1 MRDLVA
7 FSGLGNASVKWERHP
22 HPGWAPPTER
32 AIAVIGALA
41 DWHHLNSLQLAA
53 HAGVSQARGS
63 SVLRPL
69 FEAGIVDHGRILTLF
84 EGAGTLPFVWRLA
97 FGRRLDDWLSRL
109 DPEDRRRIHGGLPP
123 VRPSGNHVYHDQ
135 LAYDIGR
142 LMAGVP
148 AISVVLGEEWAS
160 SSRLVRTVDTTYRGD
175 LVALRHDGLR
185 IVVEVTRTT
194 PRVEE
199 KVRRWA
205 LALLEPD
212 AAGLVVCF
220 LAAGSSDEASCRRR
234 ISRALE
240 AGTEPARLGF
250 PPPAD
255 LARVRSRLL
264 VARWSDLVP
273 LPEFIDAALPATRA
287 DGTAVSLAEVPLEV
301 PDPAAWRSAVDRAK
315 TLAGAITPERSQ
327 LYGAN
332 AYSALSQS
340 DISI

>member
-1 MRDLVA
+1 VKDLVTFA
-7 FSGLGNASVKWERHP
+7 GLGNASIRWERCR
-22 HPGWAPPTER
+22 HPGWVPPSER
-32 AIAVIGALA
+32 AIAIVGALA

-69 FEAGIVDHGRILTLF
+69 FEAGIVDHGRILTPF
-84 EGAGTLPFVWRLA
+84 DSAGTLPFVWRLA

-123 VRPSGNHVYHDQ
+123 SRPSGNHVYHDQ

-142 LMAGVP
+142 LMAGTP

-160 SSRLVRTVDTTYRGD
+160 ARRLVRTVETGRRGD

-185 IVVEVTRTT
+185 IVVEVTRTLT
-194 PRVEE
+194 GIDE

-212 AAGLVVCF
+212 AAGLFVCF
-220 LAAGSSDEASCRRR
+220 LAAGGDEEARRHR
-234 ISRALE
+234 TILKALD
-240 AGTEPARLGF
+240 AGTEPSGLGF

-255 LARVRSRLL
+255 LARARSHLL
-264 VARWSDLVP
+264 AARWSDLVP
-273 LPEFIDAALPATRA
+273 LPEFIDSSLPATRS

-315 TLAGAITPERSQ
+315 TLAGAITPERSR
-327 LYGAN
+327 LYGAD
-332 AYSALSQS
+332 AHSVLSQS
-340 DISI
+340 DSHI